1 MIVAGVDPGA
11 TGAIFVLDTETR
23 AMWCYDMPTV
33 EYIDSKRRKLQRVDP
48 RSAQQV
54 MTGHELVNGRIDAAC
69 VEKVGAMPN
78 QGLSSTFA
86 FGRAAGVIEGVMA
99 CHAAT
104 ITTLRPQEWQQIARV
119 KGGEQVKDNARARA
133 AALFP
138 EKAEWFKRK
147 KDSGRADA
155 ALIAYAAAIKHGAW
169 KL

>member
-11 TGAIFVLDTETR
+11 TGAIFVLDTTNR
-23 AMWCYDMPTV
+23 QMHVYDMPTI

-48 RSAQQV
+48 MAAERVMAQ
-54 MTGHELVNGRIDAAC
+54 HELVHGRIDIAC

-99 CHAAT
+99 AHAVQL
-104 ITTLRPQEWQQIARV
+104 ITLRPQEWQQLARV
-119 KGGEQVKDNARARA
+119 KGGEQVKDNAREKAML
-133 AALFP
+133 LFP
-138 EKAEWFKRK
+138 ERAEWFKRK

-155 ALIAYAAAIKHGAW
+155 ALIAYATAIKHGGFQ
-169 KL
+169 